1 MKKLL
6 IFTLI
11 IVVIPFLIVGL
22 ENYQEIKLKIK
33 YGIVDNKVIR
43 VKRVNKNRIDNVLLE
58 DYVMGVVSGEM
69 PISFNDEALKAQA
82 VTARTYALKKASN
95 SKNDYDVL
103 DTTANQV
110 YLDDQDLINKWNGSY
125 DKNKQ
130 GVKNVVTDTK
140 GEVLLYNNELID
152 ALYFST
158 SNGYT
163 ENSEDIFSSEKP
175 YLKSVDSKWDEVES
189 PVFKT
194 NVEVSKST
202 FFFNLGLEL
211 SDKVVI
217 TNLSRTNTGR
227 VKELYINGSK
237 FSSNAVVKAFN
248 LKSSSFDI
256 SVNEN
261 NNVVFS
267 VSGFGHG
274 VGMSQYGANG
284 MAKEGAD
291 YKKILNHYYQNAEIK
306 KIH

>member
-1 MKKLL
+1 MKKFLT
-6 IFTLI
+6 FTLI
-11 IVVIPFLIVGL
+11 IVIVPFLIVGL

-43 VKRVNKNRIDNVLLE
+43 VKRVNKNRVDNVLLE

-69 PISFNDEALKAQA
+69 PISFNEEALKAQA
-82 VTARTYALKKASN
+82 VAARTYVLKKASN
-95 SKNDYDVL
+95 SNNDYDVL

-110 YLDDQDLINKWNGSY
+110 YLDKEDLVNKWKDAY
-125 DKNKQ
+125 DSNKEK
-130 GVKNVVTDTK
+130 VKNVIMATK

-163 ENSEDIFSSEKP
+163 ENSEDVFSSEKP
-175 YLKSVDSKWDEVES
+175 YLRSVDSKWDITES

-194 NVEVSKST
+194 NVEVSKNT

-217 TNLSRTNTGR
+217 TNLLKTNTGR
-227 VKELYINGSK
+227 VKELYVNGVK
-237 FSSNAVVKAFN
+237 FASSTLVKAFS

-284 MAKEGAD
+284 MAKEGYD
-291 YKKILNHYYQNAEIK
+291 YKKILNHYYQHAEIK
-306 KIH
+306 KIN

>member
-130 GVKNVVTDTK
+130 RVKNVVTDTK

>member
-1 MKKLL
+1 MKKFL

-11 IVVIPFLIVGL
+11 IVLIPFLIVGL

-43 VKRVNKNRIDNVLLE
+43 VKRVNKNRIDSVLLE

-69 PISFNDEALKAQA
+69 PISFNEEALKAQA

-110 YLDDQDLINKWNGSY
+110 YLDDQDLINKWSDSY

-130 GVKNVVTDTK
+130 KIKNVITATK
-140 GEVLLYNNELID
+140 GEVILYNNELID

-163 ENSEDIFSSEKP
+163 ENSENVFSSEKP

-202 FFFNLGLEL
+202 FFFNLGLEF

-217 TNLSRTNTGR
+217 TNVSKTNTGR
-227 VKELYINGSK
+227 IKELYINGSK

-256 SVNEN
+256 TVNES

-284 MAKEGAD
+284 MAKQGSD
-291 YKKILNHYYQNAEIK
+291 YKKILNHYYQNIEIK